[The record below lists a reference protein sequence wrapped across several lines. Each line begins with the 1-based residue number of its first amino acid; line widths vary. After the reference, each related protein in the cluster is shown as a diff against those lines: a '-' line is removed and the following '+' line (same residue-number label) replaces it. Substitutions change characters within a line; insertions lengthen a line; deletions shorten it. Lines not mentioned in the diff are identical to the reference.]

1 MKLTKSSKIGVLL
14 LALGLGTLLAVAVWL
29 ETAREI
35 LSDVPMP
42 MHATTVKQQFIV
54 DHDAPIYTLEVRFDG
69 AVSDTAAK
77 CLLGAKDSELRP
89 DLDCGSIAPVFRFMW
104 DLRQDGQIV
113 GSGSSARVGT
123 VRTSNRATEAMIVG
137 FPARTK
143 HQYEITLNFDQDAQN
158 AKTTPPRVRVK
169 VDSFVREDRFIVG
182 AILDWAALAAC
193 LAGVIA
199 LAIPFFRERLGRPS
213 GEAESD
219 NQQHLQ

>member
-1 MKLTKSSKIGVLL
+1 MKLTKASKIGVLF

-35 LSDVPMP
+35 LADVPMP
-42 MHATTVKQQFIV
+42 MHATTVKQQFTV

-69 AVSDTAAK
+69 AVSDTDAR

-89 DLDCGSIAPVFRFMW
+89 DLDCGSIAPVFRFIW
-104 DLRQDGQIV
+104 ELRQDGQIV
-113 GSGSSARVGT
+113 GSGSSAKVGT
-123 VRTSNRATEAMIVG
+123 VLTSNDATEAMVVG

-143 HQYEITLNFDQDAQN
+143 HQYEIALKFEEDAQN
-158 AKTTPPRVRVK
+158 AKTAPPRVRVK

-193 LAGVIA
+193 LAGVVVLSIQ
-199 LAIPFFRERLGRPS
+199 FFRQRFGRRSP
-213 GEAESD
+213 ESK
-219 NQQHLQ
+219 